1 MKAKWL
7 KMKNTGAARYVYTV
21 HGTAK
26 EIAEYVENQGEY
38 CRFLQEDGTIGE
50 DETSVPVFYSTR
62 LVGKNPTLRYDADNE
77 RYRAEMSFEDACIMD
92 AVNQA
97 FNPSSASVRSSA
109 DTADDEAV
117 AADDADLDDKPAA
130 KPAKPTGA
138 SKRKL

>member
-7 KMKNTGAARYVYTV
+7 KMKNTGVARYVYTV
-21 HGTAK
+21 VGTAK

-50 DETSVPVFYSTR
+50 DETSTPVFYSTR

-92 AVNQA
+92 AVSAA
-97 FNPSSASVRSSA
+97 FNPNANSNASRTNERVEDA
-109 DTADDEAV
+109 DEAEIEEE
-117 AADDADLDDKPAA
+117 APKPVKPKGA
-130 KPAKPTGA
+130 K
-138 SKRKL
+138 RQL

>member
-7 KMKNTGAARYVYTV
+7 KMKNTGVARYVYTV
-21 HGTAK
+21 VGTAK

-50 DETSVPVFYSTR
+50 DETSTPVFYSTK

-92 AVNQA
+92 AVSQMY
-97 FNPSSASVRSSA
+97 NPNANSSSSTRSVA
-109 DTADDEAV
+109 NED
-117 AADDADLDDKPAA
+117 ADDAELDEEPT
-130 KPAKPTGA
+130 KPAKPKGV
-138 SKRKL
+138 KRSLK

>member
-21 HGTAK
+21 VGTAK

-50 DETSVPVFYSTR
+50 DETSTPVYYSTR
-62 LVGKNPTLRYDADNE
+62 LVGKNPTLRWDNDNE

-92 AVNQA
+92 AVNAA
-97 FNPSSASVRSSA
+97 FNPTSNSTRN
-109 DTADDEAV
+109 TRDEV
-117 AADDADLDDKPAA
+117 VEDADDAELDAA
-130 KPAKPTGA
+130 PAKATKPVSGKRSLKGA
-138 SKRKL
+138 